1 MEYIIVAAIAA
12 WLGWRAHDVYT
23 KLMIRSIME
32 DMGLTE
38 QQRRE
43 IEKHCVE
50 QVEKALAEEQQEVPV
65 KLEMVG
71 EQIFAY
77 AAATGEFM
85 AQGSS
90 REELFKNLSDRYK
103 NLRCVVTAE
112 NGAELIKKQHG

>member
-12 WLGWRAHDVYT
+12 WLGWRAHDIYT

-43 IEKHCVE
+43 IEQHCVE
-50 QVEKALAEEQQEVPV
+50 QVEKALADEQPEIPV
-65 KLEMVG
+65 KLEMVDD
-71 EQIFAY
+71 QIFAY

-85 AQGSS
+85 AQGCS
-90 REELFKNLSDRYK
+90 REDLFKNLSDRYK

-112 NGAELIKKQHG
+112 NGAELIKKQNG

>member
-50 QVEKALAEEQQEVPV
+50 QVEKALAEEQPEIPV

-71 EQIFAY
+71 DQIFAY

-90 REELFKNLSDRYK
+90 REDLFKNLSDRYK

-112 NGAELIKKQHG
+112 NGAELIKKQNG

>member
-112 NGAELIKKQHG
+112 NGAELIKKQTG